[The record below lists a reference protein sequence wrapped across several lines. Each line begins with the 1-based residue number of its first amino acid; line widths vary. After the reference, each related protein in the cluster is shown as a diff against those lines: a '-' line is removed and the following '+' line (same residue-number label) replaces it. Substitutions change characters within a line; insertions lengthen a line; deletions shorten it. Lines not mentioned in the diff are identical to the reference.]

1 MGFFEDHMLRLY
13 PSLFHIPIT
22 LAILVVSVSLYR
34 LYFHPL
40 AHIPG
45 PPFACV
51 SSLFLYAICY
61 LGVEGRVLLYYH
73 EKYCVSVLRIAPDAV
88 SLSGDDTLHQVYV
101 AGGGLPKDARYQNFR
116 VEGHDTI
123 FSALD
128 QDYRNERAKAVLP
141 LFAPSR
147 IQNAY
152 DSDEVTASLVRKFIA
167 RLQEERASPNSKVD
181 ILDLSSRLSIDF
193 LTAYLFHQPYGGLDE
208 PTQHQ
213 TSSPKAPSPPL
224 KWANKLSA
232 TPFVLSIV
240 SFSRFS
246 LLPNW
251 AFNAIFSSLVARV
264 LSNDEVSTSMRTVS
278 RYADAVLGAD
288 ENGQGG
294 RSRETYQS
302 RLLAAGITREETLV
316 QCKAVMFAGA
326 DSTAVMLATILFHL
340 VRRPEARARLRAEI
354 AENETA
360 GGDPQALPYLRAV
373 VREGLRLGM
382 ANPARLTRI
391 FLPPGTKVGAA
402 AYVFH
407 HNRSV
412 FPQPFAFQP
421 ERWLPS
427 PEDSPSDVEAR
438 RVREQ
443 TAFPFGLGSRACL
456 GRNLAS
462 FQLHVAVKEVVASGV
477 LEGSRTCADRIE
489 LIEWFNAEIKG
500 HELEIQWN

>member
-152 DSDEVTASLVRKFIA
+152 DSDGVTASLVRKFIA

-288 ENGQGG
+288 EDGQGG
-294 RSRETYQS
+294 E
-302 RLLAAGITREETLV
+302 AAKR
-316 QCKAVMFAGA
+316 A

-391 FLPPGTKVGAA
+391 VPPRGAGLTVGGQFLPPGTKVGAA

-462 FQLHVAVKEVVASGV
+462 FQLHVAVKEVVANGV